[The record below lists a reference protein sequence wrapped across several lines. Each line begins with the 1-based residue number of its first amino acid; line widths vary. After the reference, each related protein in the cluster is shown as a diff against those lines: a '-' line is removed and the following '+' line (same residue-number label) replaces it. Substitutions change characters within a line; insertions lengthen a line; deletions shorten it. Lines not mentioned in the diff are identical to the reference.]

1 MRIYVA
7 KKGVIMSDDHKVK
20 EFLLEWLFK
29 FGCNPVRRD
38 IIWDLHDYTEI
49 ETHVKWCI
57 KQGYINETYSSFD
70 SSFGGRYMHA
80 MTDKG
85 LEFLNKGE

>member
-1 MRIYVA
+1 
-7 KKGVIMSDDHKVK
+7 MSDDHNKVK

-85 LEFLNKGE
+85 LNFLNKGEKHDK

>member
-1 MRIYVA
+1 
-7 KKGVIMSDDHKVK
+7 MSDDHNKVK

-57 KQGYINETYSSFD
+57 KQGYINETHSSFD
-70 SSFGGRYMHA
+70 SGFGGRYMHA

-85 LEFLNKGE
+85 LNFLNKGE

>member
-1 MRIYVA
+1 
-7 KKGVIMSDDHKVK
+7 MSDDHKVK
-20 EFLLEWLFK
+20 VFLLEWLFK

-57 KQGYINETYSSFD
+57 GQGYINETRSMLE
-70 SSFGGRYMHA
+70 GRFSHTL
-80 MTDKG
+80 TDEG
-85 LEFLNKGE
+85 LNYLNKGEKYEQ

>member
-1 MRIYVA
+1 MKIYVV
-7 KKGVIMSDDHKVK
+7 KKGVTMSDDHKVK

-49 ETHVKWCI
+49 ETYVKWCI
-57 KQGYINETYSSFD
+57 KQGYINETHSSFD
-70 SSFGGRYMHA
+70 SGFGSRYMHA

-85 LEFLNKGE
+85 LNFLNKGE

>member
-1 MRIYVA
+1 
-7 KKGVIMSDDHKVK
+7 MSDAHKVK

-29 FGCNPVRRD
+29 FGCNPVRKD

-70 SSFGGRYMHA
+70 SGFGGRYMHA

-85 LEFLNKGE
+85 LNFLNKGE

>member
-1 MRIYVA
+1 MKIYVA